1 MSLAPEGSRVELHCY
16 VFADHRPSVELLTGL
31 GLSHLRFFVDMEV
44 DFDEPPER
52 ASFPEGV
59 DVRAFAPGTDDVAAW
74 RMMNDA
80 FRDHF
85 GHVPIGEEEGVARL
99 RQRRAH
105 PEFDPSLWWL
115 AEADGALVG
124 GVWAEPSFEG
134 DPDVGHIATLGVVR
148 EWRRRGLGRALLLH
162 SFRQLYDM
170 GKTRAALGVDA
181 SSLTGATMLYES
193 VGMHVAARFAS
204 YDITLRDGHDLKTT
218 SLD

>member
-1 MSLAPEGSRVELHCY
+1 M
-16 VFADHRPSVELLTGL
+16 
-31 GLSHLRFFVDMEV
+31 
-44 DFDEPPER
+44 
-52 ASFPEGV
+52 
-59 DVRAFAPGTDDVAAW
+59 
-74 RMMNDA
+74 
-80 FRDHF
+80 
-85 GHVPIGEEEGVARL
+85 
-99 RQRRAH
+99 
-105 PEFDPSLWWL
+105 
-115 AEADGALVG
+115 
-124 GVWAEPSFEG
+124 WAEPSFEG
-134 DPDVGHIATLGVVR
+134 DPDVGYIATLGVVR